1 MNSNKNE
8 KWDLWDG
15 MFIAKGDICFHWA
28 SSSFHLYLPT
38 NSKRSAMAKYN
49 VQTFPVQLCRYALPI
64 KWKNQHMKKKQRSPT
79 DFWWHKKHIL
89 TIMIFRLFVQI
100 FCVCVLIPLFCSV
113 LCVFFYYSPS
123 SIFRTLNRQLDNSED
138 PKKSNAEV
146 IKISEFDKT
155 KEKTH
160 NMFAFISNRE
170 TIKKNMN
177 LYLMCVCFFL
187 FCFMIFVL
195 IVDFWF
201 DSK

>member
-1 MNSNKNE
+1 MAKQLNAMNKCCCCCCWERMMFRAFSILRYMWQRRMESNKNE

-79 DFWWHKKHIL
+79 DFWSHKKHIL

-113 LCVFFYYSPS
+113 LCVFF
-123 SIFRTLNRQLDNSED
+123 LLQSEQHF
-138 PKKSNAEV
+138 SY
-146 IKISEFDKT
+146 T
-155 KEKTH
+155 
-160 NMFAFISNRE
+160 
-170 TIKKNMN
+170 
-177 LYLMCVCFFL
+177 
-187 FCFMIFVL
+187 
-195 IVDFWF
+195 
-201 DSK
+201 